1 MAFHIYIYIYVC
13 VCVLAYPR
21 VIVYYILELIK
32 CFTKKLGSLSRSMG
46 VYDSSTNGIIIK
58 IKHCMTIGINSK
70 LFGAMCLVNRKR
82 SIGDPFRS
90 TRWGIYW
97 SFRTSPS
104 ICQVLTL
111 LI

>member
-1 MAFHIYIYIYVC
+1 MAFHIYIYIC

-58 IKHCMTIGINSK
+58 QNI
-70 LFGAMCLVNRKR
+70 V
-82 SIGDPFRS
+82 
-90 TRWGIYW
+90 
-97 SFRTSPS
+97 
-104 ICQVLTL
+104 
-111 LI
+111 